1 MEDPSL
7 TLTLFHDGQFY
18 VGIFER
24 REGKQLSACRVVFG
38 AEPKDGEIMDFLNK
52 DFRRLSFSP
61 KVKEERKPLPVNPKR
76 LQREIARQ
84 VNSIGTGTKSQQALQ
99 LQREQNKAVRQE
111 KSRRQREEEKRA
123 ASGKEK
129 GKAPRPLTPAGF
141 LFAFSVGSSLFTFP
155 VCGKTRKGAFAAVVQ
170 YPYDP
175 TEVITNGKDER

>member
-24 REGKQLSACRVVFG
+24 RKGKQLSACRVVFG

-111 KSRRQREEEKRA
+111 KSRQQREEERRA
-123 ASGKEK
+123 AYHLRQEKKKEK
-129 GKAPRPLTPAGF
+129 RRGH
-141 LFAFSVGSSLFTFP
+141 
-155 VCGKTRKGAFAAVVQ
+155 
-170 YPYDP
+170 
-175 TEVITNGKDER
+175 

>member
-1 MEDPSL
+1 MQDASL

-38 AEPKDGEIMDFLNK
+38 AEPKDGEIMDFLNR

-99 LQREQNKAVRQE
+99 LQREQNKLFVR
-111 KSRRQREEEKRA
+111 KRQRNRRKRK
-123 ASGKEK
+123 SG
-129 GKAPRPLTPAGF
+129 RPLRCVRKRKRKSAAGIDPRRSRQRRYQKWKRLRITP
-141 LFAFSVGSSLFTFP
+141 SSTSMNS
-155 VCGKTRKGAFAAVVQ
+155 
-170 YPYDP
+170 
-175 TEVITNGKDER
+175 TESKCVPAP

>member
-1 MEDPSL
+1 MQDASL

-24 REGKQLSACRVVFG
+24 REGMQLSVCRVVFG
-38 AEPKDGEIMDFLNK
+38 AEPKDGEIMDFLNR

-61 KVKEERKPLPVNPKR
+61 KVKEERKPLPSNPKR

-111 KSRRQREEEKRA
+111 KSRQQREEERRA
-123 ASGKEK
+123 AYQLRQESAVAIDPRRSRQRRYQKWKRLRITPSSASMNSTESK
-129 GKAPRPLTPAGF
+129 CVRAP
-141 LFAFSVGSSLFTFP
+141 
-155 VCGKTRKGAFAAVVQ
+155 
-170 YPYDP
+170 
-175 TEVITNGKDER
+175 

>member
-84 VNSIGTGTKSQQALQ
+84 VNSIGTSTKSQQALQ

-111 KSRRQREEEKRA
+111 KSRRQREEERRA
-123 ASGKEK
+123 AYRLRQEKKKEK
-129 GKAPRPLTPAGF
+129 HRGH
-141 LFAFSVGSSLFTFP
+141 
-155 VCGKTRKGAFAAVVQ
+155 
-170 YPYDP
+170 
-175 TEVITNGKDER
+175 

>member
-1 MEDPSL
+1 MQDASL

-24 REGKQLSACRVVFG
+24 REVIQLSVCRVVFG
-38 AEPKDGEIMDFLNK
+38 AEPKDGEIMDFLNR

-111 KSRRQREEEKRA
+111 KSRQQREEERRA
-123 ASGKEK
+123 AYQLRQEKKKEK
-129 GKAPRPLTPAGF
+129 RRGH
-141 LFAFSVGSSLFTFP
+141 
-155 VCGKTRKGAFAAVVQ
+155 
-170 YPYDP
+170 
-175 TEVITNGKDER
+175 

>member
-1 MEDPSL
+1 MEYPSL
-7 TLTLFHDGQFY
+7 TLTLFHVGHFY

-24 REGKQLSACRVVFG
+24 REGKQLSVCRVVFG
-38 AEPKDGEIMDFLNK
+38 AEPKDGEIMDFLNR

-111 KSRRQREEEKRA
+111 KSRQQREEERRA
-123 ASGKEK
+123 AYQLRQEKKKEK
-129 GKAPRPLTPAGF
+129 RRGH
-141 LFAFSVGSSLFTFP
+141 
-155 VCGKTRKGAFAAVVQ
+155 
-170 YPYDP
+170 
-175 TEVITNGKDER
+175 

>member
-1 MEDPSL
+1 MEDASL

-24 REGKQLSACRVVFG
+24 RKGKQLSACRVVFG
-38 AEPKDGEIMDFLNK
+38 AEPKDGEIMDFLNR

-84 VNSIGTGTKSQQALQ
+84 VSSIGTGTKSQQALQ

-111 KSRRQREEEKRA
+111 KSRQQREEERRA
-123 ASGKEK
+123 AYQLRQEK
-129 GKAPRPLTPAGF
+129 KKKSAAGIDPRRSRQRRYQKWKRFRITPPSASMNSTESKCVRAP
-141 LFAFSVGSSLFTFP
+141 
-155 VCGKTRKGAFAAVVQ
+155 
-170 YPYDP
+170 
-175 TEVITNGKDER
+175 

>member
-1 MEDPSL
+1 MEDASL

-24 REGKQLSACRVVFG
+24 REGMQLSVCRVVFG

-84 VNSIGTGTKSQQALQ
+84 VSSIGTGTKSQQALQ
-99 LQREQNKAVRQE
+99 LQREQNKLIRQE
-111 KSRRQREEEKRA
+111 KTKEQKEAEKRA
-123 ASGKEK
+123 AFALRQEKKKEK
-129 GKAPRPLTPAGF
+129 RRGH
-141 LFAFSVGSSLFTFP
+141 
-155 VCGKTRKGAFAAVVQ
+155 
-170 YPYDP
+170 
-175 TEVITNGKDER
+175 

>member
-1 MEDPSL
+1 MRDASL

-24 REGKQLSACRVVFG
+24 REGMQLSVCRVVFG

-84 VNSIGTGTKSQQALQ
+84 VSSIGTGTKSQQALQ
-99 LQREQNKAVRQE
+99 LQREQNKLIRQE
-111 KSRRQREEEKRA
+111 KTKEQKEAEKRA
-123 ASGKEK
+123 AFALRQEK
-129 GKAPRPLTPAGF
+129 KSAAAIDPRRSRQRRYQKWKRLRITPPSASMNSTESKCVRAP
-141 LFAFSVGSSLFTFP
+141 
-155 VCGKTRKGAFAAVVQ
+155 
-170 YPYDP
+170 
-175 TEVITNGKDER
+175 

>member
-1 MEDPSL
+1 MQDASL

-24 REGKQLSACRVVFG
+24 REGMQLSVCRVVFG

-61 KVKEERKPLPVNPKR
+61 KVKEERKPLPSNPKR

-111 KSRRQREEEKRA
+111 SPASSGRRKGVLPTICVRRRKKKSAAGIDPRRSRQRRYQKWKRLRITPSS
-123 ASGKEK
+123 ASMNSTESKCVR
-129 GKAPRPLTPAGF
+129 AP
-141 LFAFSVGSSLFTFP
+141 
-155 VCGKTRKGAFAAVVQ
+155 
-170 YPYDP
+170 
-175 TEVITNGKDER
+175 

>member
-1 MEDPSL
+1 MQDASL

-24 REGKQLSACRVVFG
+24 REGMQLSVCRVVFG
-38 AEPKDGEIMDFLNK
+38 AEPKDGEIMDFLNR

-99 LQREQNKAVRQE
+99 REQNKLIRQE
-111 KSRRQREEEKRA
+111 KTKEQKEAEKRA
-123 ASGKEK
+123 AFALRQEKKKEK
-129 GKAPRPLTPAGF
+129 RRGH
-141 LFAFSVGSSLFTFP
+141 
-155 VCGKTRKGAFAAVVQ
+155 
-170 YPYDP
+170 
-175 TEVITNGKDER
+175 